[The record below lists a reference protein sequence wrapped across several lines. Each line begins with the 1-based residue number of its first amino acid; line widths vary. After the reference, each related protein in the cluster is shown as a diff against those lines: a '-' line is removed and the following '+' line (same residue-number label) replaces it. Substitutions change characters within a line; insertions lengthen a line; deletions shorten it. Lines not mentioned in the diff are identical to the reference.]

1 MVDRKTVLTNLK
13 NFYAW
18 KFKNY
23 PLNFDEAQVI
33 IEALETETPHAK
45 WEFIDGDCVMAKYK
59 CSKCGEPFA
68 YDCDYSNRFPN
79 YCPQCG
85 ARMDGE

>member
-45 WEFIDGDCVMAKYK
+45 WIYRGGFYDKIECSNCHTILTRPDGMNFK
-59 CSKCGEPFA
+59 G
-68 YDCDYSNRFPN
+68 
-79 YCPQCG
+79 CPCCL